1 MQQRRTASTCTLI
14 SSTKK
19 AQCRKETNVIFTEAR
34 LQGAFIIDVE
44 RKEDERGFFARSWCR
59 DEFIS
64 HGLDAQLLQCSIS
77 FNTKPGTLRGMH
89 YQIAPHEENKLVRCT
104 MGAIY
109 DVILDLRPT
118 SPTFKHWQAVEL
130 SAENRRMLYIPHGL
144 AHGFQTLADNSEVFY
159 QISETYHPEAARAVR
174 WDDAAFGISWPVAQ
188 RIMSAQDRQ
197 HPNFESDSFE
207 SGGAR

>member
-1 MQQRRTASTCTLI
+1 M
-14 SSTKK
+14 
-19 AQCRKETNVIFTEAR
+19 IFTETR
-34 LQGAFIIDVE
+34 LQGAFIIEVE

-59 DEFIS
+59 DEFIG

-77 FNTKPGTLRGMH
+77 FNKKQGTLRGMH
-89 YQIAPHEENKLVRCT
+89 YQIAPHHENKLVRCT

-130 SAENRRMLYIPHGL
+130 SAENRRMLYIPKGL

-159 QISETYHPEAARAVR
+159 QISAEYHPEAARAVR
-174 WDDAAFGISWPVAQ
+174 WDDTAFGISWPAAE

-197 HPNFESDSFE
+197 HPDFE
-207 SGGAR
+207 SGAR